1 MQTIDDKIR
10 IIDGAI
16 CRYLDN
22 IDNSTRAVISQ
33 DILAH
38 LKNLVEH
45 VMLKYYSPHNDIDD
59 TEENIEKAA
68 GYAQTNGHL
77 KVLYRFRNYLDI
89 VASHYIL
96 DEDSSERLMLKCYD
110 YLLETRNLLYDDF
123 RIVILHNL
131 NKFPLNLDTALQEYY
146 SKIAE
151 KINRYSAQLAGDGK
165 KYYIQKIKPFY
176 VNGYKY
182 YEVTFTT
189 AKDRENKAG
198 RIIAFTKLPV
208 ISNYASRFYLR
219 NESIEILGKTMPILL
234 ITGWEVSMRDCEFKN
249 FATIVTGNKRSIPYG
264 EQRTICRF
272 ITENRFTLTEI
283 MDFPEASYQKLV
295 NSWQSEGKTRYFFDV
310 LNQCRSIIN
319 RQRPE
324 QNVLRYLLYG
334 MHNAIIKDQRQD
346 APNSNLSNLYLTN
359 KCIPF
364 DKMPFIQSPVNHN
377 PRLSALFDSI
387 LTKSRKHELL
397 AKQIK
402 NNTEIF
408 GHIFTPVEELEHY
421 GDIKELARTYN
432 ATLWSGHRERSKIVI
447 GDDFAYINE
456 YKLDTCSIIKKM
468 IELSKVPDSEYSL
481 DVEFWL
487 MLGDYEVDC
496 PEKIEILTQMF
507 SKSSVAVIY
516 GSAGVGKST
525 LINHISHFY
534 DDKDKLFLAQTN
546 PAVDN
551 LKRRVTANEEYCKFS
566 TIASFLKYGSGD
578 PEYELLII
586 DECSTV
592 SNTDMQK
599 FLGMAK
605 FKKILLVGDTYQI
618 NSIRFGNWFTALR
631 SFLPDTSVFE
641 LTKPYRTN
649 DQRLLILWSKVRTM
663 DDNVQE
669 IIDKQSCSLKVD
681 ESLLTAANKDQA
693 VLCLNYDGLYGI
705 NNINRFLQESN
716 PNPSYE
722 WDVQQYKVGDP
733 VLFLENNRFYPAI
746 YNNMRGKIVGIE
758 KLDEGEP
765 NERIQFDI
773 ELSTTI
779 DPEDI
784 VFLPLSI
791 LDNLDGDNTI
801 VRFCVYKVKSTDD
814 DDDGN
819 TAHTS
824 VPFQIAYAVSI
835 HKAQGLE
842 YNSVKLVI
850 TDEVDELITH
860 NIFYT
865 AITRAQKDL
874 KIYWTPEV
882 EKKVL
887 QRIKPR
893 SIDADVKIL
902 RNFIT
907 VEPELPF

>member
-1 MQTIDDKIR
+1 
-10 IIDGAI
+10 
-16 CRYLDN
+16 
-22 IDNSTRAVISQ
+22 
-33 DILAH
+33 
-38 LKNLVEH
+38 
-45 VMLKYYSPHNDIDD
+45 
-59 TEENIEKAA
+59 
-68 GYAQTNGHL
+68 
-77 KVLYRFRNYLDI
+77 
-89 VASHYIL
+89 
-96 DEDSSERLMLKCYD
+96 
-110 YLLETRNLLYDDF
+110 
-123 RIVILHNL
+123 
-131 NKFPLNLDTALQEYY
+131 
-146 SKIAE
+146 
-151 KINRYSAQLAGDGK
+151 
-165 KYYIQKIKPFY
+165 
-176 VNGYKY
+176 
-182 YEVTFTT
+182 
-189 AKDRENKAG
+189 
-198 RIIAFTKLPV
+198 
-208 ISNYASRFYLR
+208 
-219 NESIEILGKTMPILL
+219 
-234 ITGWEVSMRDCEFKN
+234 
-249 FATIVTGNKRSIPYG
+249 
-264 EQRTICRF
+264 
-272 ITENRFTLTEI
+272 
-283 MDFPEASYQKLV
+283 
-295 NSWQSEGKTRYFFDV
+295 
-310 LNQCRSIIN
+310 
-319 RQRPE
+319 
-324 QNVLRYLLYG
+324 
-334 MHNAIIKDQRQD
+334 
-346 APNSNLSNLYLTN
+346 
-359 KCIPF
+359 
-364 DKMPFIQSPVNHN
+364 
-377 PRLSALFDSI
+377 
-387 LTKSRKHELL
+387 
-397 AKQIK
+397 
-402 NNTEIF
+402 
-408 GHIFTPVEELEHY
+408 
-421 GDIKELARTYN
+421 
-432 ATLWSGHRERSKIVI
+432 
-447 GDDFAYINE
+447 
-456 YKLDTCSIIKKM
+456 
-468 IELSKVPDSEYSL
+468 
-481 DVEFWL
+481 
-487 MLGDYEVDC
+487 
-496 PEKIEILTQMF
+496 
-507 SKSSVAVIY
+507 
-516 GSAGVGKST
+516 
-525 LINHISHFY
+525 
-534 DDKDKLFLAQTN
+534 
-546 PAVDN
+546 
-551 LKRRVTANEEYCKFS
+551 
-566 TIASFLKYGSGD
+566 
-578 PEYELLII
+578 
-586 DECSTV
+586 
-592 SNTDMQK
+592 
-599 FLGMAK
+599 MAK